1 MTRREAREHC
11 FKMLF
16 CQDFYPAEEKEEQL
30 ERYFDAPVED
40 VTGKDGAD
48 EVLHQVD
55 LEGADKTALE
65 ARVEAI
71 MKKIPELDEKI
82 NGVAEGWKTR
92 RMGRVELT
100 ILRLALFEMKEDQEI
115 PEKVAINEAVELAKK
130 FGGDGAPAFVNG
142 IPGEAGGRKIRIK
155 SRPESSYGGSIFSH
169 AGEFVYQKYVC
180 PGLPSS
186 PDLGEGGS
194 FQL

>member
-1 MTRREAREHC
+1 
-11 FKMLF
+11 
-16 CQDFYPAEEKEEQL
+16 
-30 ERYFDAPVED
+30 
-40 VTGKDGAD
+40 
-48 EVLHQVD
+48 VLHQVD

-71 MKKIPELDEKI
+71 MKKIPELDERI

-142 IPGEAGGRKIRIK
+142 ILAKLVEER
-155 SRPESSYGGSIFSH
+155 SE
-169 AGEFVYQKYVC
+169 
-180 PGLPSS
+180 
-186 PDLGEGGS
+186 
-194 FQL
+194 